1 MKNEF
6 ASRSRVFTLI
16 FLAVLLLGAC
26 FGCTKL
32 RQNEDI
38 PSEQAQGFPASG
50 RMSQDDVNLYLE
62 LMRAGAARVKNL
74 LPADEVALAKMN
86 KLQDDIEAGRIPT
99 PAEDDPEAEIIAR
112 GMKLQHAMDE
122 VIAEEKEM
130 DVAHYTAV
138 RDLIESIVNPSGI
151 IPDEVDEGSGRPMT
165 PAQAQA
171 FMANK
176 KILAPHA
183 PEIERL
189 YQVVRVSLS
198 GKPK

>member
-1 MKNEF
+1 MENEF
-6 ASRSRVFTLI
+6 ARHSRVFTLI
-16 FLAVLLLGAC
+16 FPAVLLLGAC
-26 FGCTKL
+26 YSCTKS
-32 RQNEDI
+32 RQIEDVA
-38 PSEQAQGFPASG
+38 SEQAQGFPASG
-50 RMSQDDVNLYLE
+50 RLSQDDVNLYLE

-86 KLQDDIEAGRIPT
+86 KLQDEIEAGRIPT
-99 PAEDDPEAEIIAR
+99 PAEDDPQAEIIAR

-151 IPDEVDEGSGRPMT
+151 IPDEVDEGSGRAMT
-165 PAQAQA
+165 PAQARA

-189 YQVVRVSLS
+189 YLVVRVSLA